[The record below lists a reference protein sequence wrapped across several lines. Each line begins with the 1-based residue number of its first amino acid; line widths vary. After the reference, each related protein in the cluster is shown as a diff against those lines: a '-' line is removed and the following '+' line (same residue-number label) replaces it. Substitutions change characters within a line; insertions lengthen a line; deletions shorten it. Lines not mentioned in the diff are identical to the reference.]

1 MKVIRLIQIL
11 LLLVLVCSCSKE
23 QMVLSGYRDLKKEL
37 KTNSSDYS
45 MEDWERVLK
54 ECEMLEE
61 KARQCNFSPEEKK
74 ELNKLRGQCSAY
86 FIKSLPKQAKC
97 QMEDAF
103 EQISNIADGFME
115 AIGEEGVEELLDTED
130 R

>member
-23 QMVLSGYRDLKKEL
+23 QTVLSGYRDL
-37 KTNSSDYS
+37 
-45 MEDWERVLK
+45 
-54 ECEMLEE
+54 
-61 KARQCNFSPEEKK
+61 KK

-97 QMEDAF
+97 QMEDAI
-103 EQISNIADGFME
+103 EQISDIADGFME
-115 AIGEEGVEELLDTED
+115 AIAEEGVEELLDTED

>member
-1 MKVIRLIQIL
+1 M
-11 LLLVLVCSCSKE
+11 
-23 QMVLSGYRDLKKEL
+23 LSGYRDLKKEL
-37 KTNSSDYS
+37 KTSSSDYS

-97 QMEDAF
+97 QMEDAI
-103 EQISNIADGFME
+103 EQISDIADGFME
-115 AIGEEGVEELLDTED
+115 AIAEEGVEELLDTED

>member
-11 LLLVLVCSCSKE
+11 LMLVLVCSCSKE
-23 QMVLSGYRDLKKEL
+23 QTVLSGYRDLKKEL
-37 KTNSSDYS
+37 KTNPSDYS

-54 ECEMLEE
+54 ECEILEE

-97 QMEDAF
+97 QMEDAI
-103 EQISNIADGFME
+103 EQISDITDGFME
-115 AIGEEGVEELLDTED
+115 AIGEECVEELLDTED

>member
-1 MKVIRLIQIL
+1 MKVIRLILIL
-11 LLLVLVCSCSKE
+11 LMLVLVCSCSKE
-23 QMVLSGYRDLKKEL
+23 QTVLSGYRDLKKEL

-45 MEDWERVLK
+45 MEDWERALK

-97 QMEDAF
+97 QMEDAI
-103 EQISNIADGFME
+103 EQISDIADGFME
-115 AIGEEGVEELLDTED
+115 AIGKEGVEELLDTED

>member
-1 MKVIRLIQIL
+1 MKVIRIIQIL

-23 QMVLSGYRDLKKEL
+23 QMVLSGYRDLKKEF

-45 MEDWERVLK
+45 MEDWERALK

-115 AIGEEGVEELLDTED
+115 AIAEEGVEELLDTED

>member
-1 MKVIRLIQIL
+1 MKVIRIIQIL

-23 QMVLSGYRDLKKEL
+23 QTVLSGYRDLKKEL
-37 KTNSSDYS
+37 KTNPSDYS

-54 ECEMLEE
+54 ECEILEE

-86 FIKSLPKQAKC
+86 FIKPLPKQAKC
-97 QMEDAF
+97 QMEDAI
-103 EQISNIADGFME
+103 EQISDIADGFME
-115 AIGEEGVEELLDTED
+115 AIAEEGVEELLDTED

>member
-1 MKVIRLIQIL
+1 MKVIRIIQIL

-23 QMVLSGYRDLKKEL
+23 QTVLSGYRDLKKEL
-37 KTNSSDYS
+37 KINSSDYS

-86 FIKSLPKQAKC
+86 FIKSLPKQAKF
-97 QMEDAF
+97 QMEDAI
-103 EQISNIADGFME
+103 EQISDIADGFME
-115 AIGEEGVEELLDTED
+115 AIGEEGIGGLLETED

>member
-11 LLLVLVCSCSKE
+11 LMLVLVCSCSKE
-23 QMVLSGYRDLKKEL
+23 QTVLSSYRDLKKEL

-61 KARQCNFSPEEKK
+61 KHD
-74 ELNKLRGQCSAY
+74 SA
-86 FIKSLPKQAKC
+86 ISLLKRRKSSINSVVNVLP
-97 QMEDAF
+97 
-103 EQISNIADGFME
+103 I
-115 AIGEEGVEELLDTED
+115 L
-130 R
+130 